1 MVWNYRGNRRIVMRW
16 VMCSTLPVFFAKKW
30 QDRLYDLWKSARKC
44 LILRNTGFLITGTI
58 ICQCVEC
65 IQVIEDFI
73 NRLMVF
79 RGEICVGRVSGSR
92 RYPKTEVFQYLP
104 YYLLVSDK
112 ADDLH
117 PVR

>member
-1 MVWNYRGNRRIVMRW
+1 
-16 VMCSTLPVFFAKKW
+16 MCSTLPDFFNKKW
-30 QDRLYDLWKSARKC
+30 QDRLYDLSKSARKG
-44 LILRNTGFLITGTI
+44 LILRNTGFIIAGTI
-58 ICQCVEC
+58 TCLCVEC
-65 IQVIEDFI
+65 RQVIEDFI

-79 RGEICVGRVSGSR
+79 RGEICIGRVSGR
-92 RYPKTEVFQYLP
+92 RGYPKTEVFQYLP

>member
-1 MVWNYRGNRRIVMRW
+1 MRIY
-16 VMCSTLPVFFAKKW
+16 KKW
-30 QDRLYDLWKSARKC
+30 QIISVQSISQTVNRLEKG
-44 LILRNTGFLITGTI
+44 LILRNTGFIITGTI
-58 ICQCVEC
+58 TCLCVEC
-65 IQVIEDFI
+65 RQVIEDFI

-79 RGEICVGRVSGSR
+79 RGEICVGRVSGRR